1 MSLTNAYHMEVD
13 LNQNIKVYVILLQNY
28 AISPFYC

>member
-1 MSLTNAYHMEVD
+1 MEVD